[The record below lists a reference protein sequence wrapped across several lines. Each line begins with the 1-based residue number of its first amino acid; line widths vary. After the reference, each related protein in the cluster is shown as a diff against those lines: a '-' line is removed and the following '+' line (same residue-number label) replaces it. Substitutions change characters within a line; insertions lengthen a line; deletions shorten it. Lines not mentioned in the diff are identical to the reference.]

1 MTHNTMVICWVTISR
16 QMLLQKFC
24 FLQFL
29 LFQYQSGKEIKTKL
43 TMDLIIFIVGFI
55 IFVVYLIAFLTVIY
69 RQNKIQD
76 QELENDPEL
85 DNK

>member
-1 MTHNTMVICWVTISR
+1 MWE
-16 QMLLQKFC
+16 FG

-85 DNK
+85 NNK

>member
-1 MTHNTMVICWVTISR
+1 
-16 QMLLQKFC
+16 
-24 FLQFL
+24 L

-55 IFVVYLIAFLTVIY
+55 IFVVYLVAFLTVIY